1 MAINIDGLHDIAAEA
16 DRIAMH
22 YFLRRTLKVESKAD
36 HSPVTQADLE
46 IERMVRQTVKDRWP
60 EVGVFGEEFGE
71 ESSVAVTRL
80 IVDPID
86 GTRNFIRGIPFF
98 ATLLAVETHGE
109 VGMGLIS
116 AAYTGERWWGTRG
129 NGNHSAMY
137 RSRWDEHLI
146 NVSTIE
152 QLDAAQAFH
161 GSLYGCEAALIPKTV
176 STLLAKTNRQRGVG
190 DYYLHMLVASGA
202 GEFGVD
208 FGLKPWDKAALKAI
222 VEGAGGR
229 VTDLDGGFSL
239 NADSI
244 VSSNG
249 LFHDEILGILN
260 HSNQPQN

>member
-1 MAINIDGLHDIAAEA
+1 MPINFDGLHEIATEA

-22 YFLRRTLKVESKAD
+22 YFMRRNLKVESKVD

-46 IERMVRQTVKDRWP
+46 IEKMVRQAVKDRWP
-60 EVGVFGEEFGE
+60 NVGVFGEEFGD
-71 ESSVAVTRL
+71 ESDAAVTRL

-86 GTRNFIRGIPFF
+86 GTRNFIRGVPFF
-98 ATLLAVETHGE
+98 ATLLAVEHHGE
-109 VGMGLIS
+109 IIKGLIS
-116 AAYTGERWWGTRG
+116 AAYSAERWWGARG
-129 NGNHSAMY
+129 SNVHMALY
-137 RSRWDEHLI
+137 RSRWDEHQI
-146 NVSTIE
+146 HVSGIARIDE
-152 QLDAAQAFH
+152 AQAFH
-161 GSLYGCEAALIPKTV
+161 GSLFGCEATLTPETVIDLLSKTV
-176 STLLAKTNRQRGVG
+176 RQRGVG

-202 GEFGVD
+202 GELGID

-239 NADSI
+239 NSDSI

-260 HSNQPQN
+260 QSNQPQN